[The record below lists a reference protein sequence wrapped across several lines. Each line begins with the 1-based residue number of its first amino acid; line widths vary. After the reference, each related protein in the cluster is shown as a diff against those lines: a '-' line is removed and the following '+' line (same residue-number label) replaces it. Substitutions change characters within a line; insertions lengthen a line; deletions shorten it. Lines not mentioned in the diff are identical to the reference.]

1 MINLF
6 YSKPKYD
13 IMTIRQLSFYVEKF
27 AHTAVLDK
35 RFKKSST
42 KVFVQTEIFMLG
54 ENGTL
59 IGPHSYD
66 FRYWGHRNVP
76 YIFNF
81 SFKKLEVMKS
91 KNAAINRNKIASFLL
106 FKLPDSTLDTKIVLF
121 KIDAE
126 LKINLKDDSDLDS
139 DLDNDPKD
147 DH

>member
-1 MINLF
+1 MLNLF

-54 ENGTL
+54 DHGSL
-59 IGPHSYD
+59 IGPQSYD

-81 SFKKLEVMKS
+81 GFKNLKGFPLYYSDIDSLFFDKPLPANIVDS
-91 KNAAINRNKIASFLL
+91 KIKGRKINYFTSFLL
-106 FKLPDSTLDTKIVLF
+106 LIYLL
-121 KIDAE
+121 
-126 LKINLKDDSDLDS
+126 L
-139 DLDNDPKD
+139 
-147 DH
+147 